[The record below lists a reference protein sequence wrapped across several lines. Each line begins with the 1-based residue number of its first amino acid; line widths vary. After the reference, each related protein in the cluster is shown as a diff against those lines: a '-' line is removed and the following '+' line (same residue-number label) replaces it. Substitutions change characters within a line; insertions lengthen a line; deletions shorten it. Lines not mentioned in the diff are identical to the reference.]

1 VPELERIHEG
11 KRKHEREKFEQREK
25 HSRGKPE
32 REKSER
38 EKSECEKPGSERP
51 ECERP
56 ERTEAVVRGKIML
69 ASQESRR
76 ALLVFLGVLMG
87 LFGISTGFTRFN
99 PFEALSAQSEF
110 WRFIFV
116 DFVPPYMGKW
126 EALAGAVLQ
135 TLCMALSATGV
146 SAALSVVMSFLGTPA
161 ICPFWPVNALVR
173 GCASVLRN
181 IPSLVWAFILV
192 AAFGIGA
199 AVGVLALIIATVGSL
214 TRYFI
219 ETLDEVAEEH
229 MEALR
234 STGASVLP
242 VITQAILPAAMPSF
256 VAWFLYCVE
265 LNVRASTIL
274 GMVGAGGVGLLMMGY
289 IKQYNYP
296 AASTAI
302 LAVAVVIIGV
312 NILTDFIRKEIL

>member
-1 VPELERIHEG
+1 
-11 KRKHEREKFEQREK
+11 
-25 HSRGKPE
+25 
-32 REKSER
+32 
-38 EKSECEKPGSERP
+38 
-51 ECERP
+51 
-56 ERTEAVVRGKIML
+56 ML
-69 ASQESRR
+69 ASRESRR
-76 ALLVFLGVLMG
+76 ASLVFLAVLLG
-87 LFGISTGFTRFN
+87 LFGISTRFTQFN
-99 PFEALSAQSEF
+99 PLEALSAQKEF

-116 DFVPPYMGKW
+116 DFIPPYMGKW

-135 TLCMALSATGV
+135 TLYMALSATGI
-146 SAALSVVMSFLGTPA
+146 SAALSLIMSFLGTPA
-161 ICPFWPVNALVR
+161 ICPFWPVNAFVR
-173 GCASVLRN
+173 GFASILRN

-234 STGASVLP
+234 STGAATFP
-242 VITQAILPAAMPSF
+242 VITQAILPAAMPGF
-256 VAWFLYCVE
+256 IAWILYCVE

-302 LAVAVVIIGV
+302 LAVAVIIIGV
-312 NILTDFIRKEIL
+312 NVLTDFLRKLIA